1 MSKLTKGRVKTFPA
15 SNIPKLHTLE
25 PPTPLPDYVTRA
37 GSSQPRSS
45 ASIAKDMLSIDDGDF
60 LTRRLT
66 LTSEKGHLIN
76 AVRYDKNLAAQV
88 AKSLVDTGIVPVEL
102 YSSFHL
108 EHPSNLICIADGL
121 HPLFDTYGVYAYL
134 PSDASMD
141 ALLTV
146 IKNRNEAW
154 QRGIDE
160 LNPSISGQIRDFIGW
175 MPSDV
180 WSELTYEIA
189 LLLPEHFLPFEQEL
203 LIRDLTTPH
212 ISYIRTKVVDK
223 ELRIIPT
230 QPDAEPIIYPP
241 FPHST
246 QRSGSDR
253 VNPFF
258 VCINASDKYE
268 HHCLKYGTGTMSPR
282 VDALLQKAVM
292 IVELVL
298 ADLEPAPNSLGAQHK
313 TEQDTAKNKK
323 REEEKQAKE
332 GSRQGGSRQTRS
344 SGLDDAV
351 EGGQLEAIEGSESEA
366 LGSGESEGAMD
377 DQRSDFSLDMD
388 ETGGTPDA
396 DEGLAF
402 WDAIEEELKQPGL
415 SPRERV
421 RLKMLQLFG
430 GKDYRTPHMA
440 GVPDP
445 PSVFDRISNVLFGD
459 TIGLQT
465 RLREDAP
472 GQWADLAAAGVS
484 VILSPARAY
493 PETWDQRRILPGPT
507 LSHES
512 AVRKLM
518 KAGVNVAIGVI
529 HEYAA
534 RNPGFDVAWRGSKVI
549 DEMGIFR
556 VIER

>member
-25 PPTPLPDYVTRA
+25 PPTPLPDYVTPP

-45 ASIAKDMLSIDDGDF
+45 ASIAKDMLSVDDGDF

-141 ALLTV
+141 ALLAV
-146 IKNRNEAW
+146 IKSRNEAW

-230 QPDAEPIIYPP
+230 QPDAEPSIYPP

-282 VDALLQKAVM
+282 VDALLQKAAR
-292 IVELVL
+292 IVELVF
-298 ADLEPAPNSLGAQHK
+298 AELEPAPNSYCGKRK
-313 TEQDTAKNKK
+313 TEQETAKLEQKRE
-323 REEEKQAKE
+323 REEEKGARE
-332 GSRQGGSRQTRS
+332 GGGGGRRTRS
-344 SGLDDAV
+344 RTMHDAV
-351 EGGQLEAIEGSESEA
+351 EGGLSEAIEGTHIKLVGQVKSMEVVRE
-366 LGSGESEGAMD
+366 LGSAFFPRPTADPCPIDSAAGFLSNTVL
-377 DQRSDFSLDMD
+377 SDTAL
-388 ETGGTPDA
+388 
-396 DEGLAF
+396 
-402 WDAIEEELKQPGL
+402 EE
-415 SPRERV
+415 
-421 RLKMLQLFG
+421 
-430 GKDYRTPHMA
+430 D
-440 GVPDP
+440 
-445 PSVFDRISNVLFGD
+445 GD
-459 TIGLQT
+459 TFNMSK
-465 RLREDAP
+465 ED
-472 GQWADLAAAGVS
+472 
-484 VILSPARAY
+484 
-493 PETWDQRRILPGPT
+493 
-507 LSHES
+507 
-512 AVRKLM
+512 
-518 KAGVNVAIGVI
+518 
-529 HEYAA
+529 
-534 RNPGFDVAWRGSKVI
+534 
-549 DEMGIFR
+549 
-556 VIER
+556 